1 METRH
6 ITVLKD
12 EAVSALNLHE
22 DSFVVDATLG
32 AGGHSAEILSHLGKK
47 GMLIALDADK
57 EAVRLAEE
65 LFAGVETKT
74 QFVNA
79 NFKDID
85 TVLDGLKVDAIL
97 ADLGWR
103 IEQFAG
109 LAGEKGF
116 SFLKDEPLLMTY
128 GNPEDYPFTAKDIV
142 NEWSLES
149 VANVIKGY
157 GEEKFARRI
166 ARAVVEK
173 REESP
178 IETSGQLAEIVRSAV
193 PSFYRF
199 GRIDAA
205 TKTFQALRIA
215 VNDELGILEEF
226 IDKSLAGLKP
236 GGRLAIITFNS
247 LEDRIVK
254 KTFRSCKDEGVGE
267 LGTKKPIAP
276 SEDEVRHNPRAR
288 SAKLRIFI
296 KSETA

>member
-57 EAVRLAEE
+57 EAITLAQE
-65 LFAGVETKT
+65 LFSGVETKT

-79 NFKDID
+79 NFRDID
-85 TVLDGLKVDAIL
+85 SVLDGMQVDAVL

-109 LAGEKGF
+109 LAGAKGF

-142 NEWSLES
+142 NEWSEES

-166 ARAVVEK
+166 AGAIVKV
-173 REESP
+173 REETP
-178 IETSGQLAEIVRSAV
+178 IETSVQLADIVRDAV
-193 PSFYRF
+193 PGFYRF

-226 IDKSLAGLKP
+226 IDKAIAGLKP
-236 GGRLAIITFNS
+236 DGRLAIITFNS

-254 KTFRSCKDEGVGE
+254 KTFRSLKDEGAGE
-267 LGTKKPIAP
+267 LGVKKPIIP

-296 KSETA
+296 KKEI